1 MKWIRYRENDML
13 RELGSDEMA
22 ALKSGAPTLLLTS
35 DGEYHVHRE
44 GQLAPRG
51 VEHFALIEP
60 PRKPWW
66 EELPEEAVWF
76 ELDISDPCNRHLA
89 HECFARYPGTSDWYW
104 IASGGVGRTLE
115 EWAPEYK
122 EARLIQWR

>member
-1 MKWIRYRENDML
+1 MKWIRYKESDML
-13 RELGSDEMA
+13 RELSNDEMA
-22 ALKSGAPTLLLTS
+22 ALKSGAPILLLTS

-76 ELDISDPCNRHLA
+76 ELETHPDRGSYAAN
-89 HECFARYPGTSDWYW
+89 ECFARHPNGTYWHRLLSEEDAAVETWMQRYPEG
-104 IASGGVGRTLE
+104 
-115 EWAPEYK
+115 K
-122 EARLIQWR
+122 LIRWQ